1 MWPGAWRCGAPT
13 SRVACMSTR
22 QRRKSYLRPLV
33 VPTIAIGFSA
43 YFAWHAWH
51 GAFGIEARRDL
62 GRQTA
67 RVQAELDDLRAERA
81 ALERK
86 VALLRGNS
94 LESDMLD
101 ERVREILGFA
111 TPNDIVVYG
120 KPAAVATRR

>member
-1 MWPGAWRCGAPT
+1 
-13 SRVACMSTR
+13 MSTR
-22 QRRKSYLRPLV
+22 QHRKSYLRPLV

-62 GRQTA
+62 ERQTVI
-67 RVQAELDDLRAERA
+67 VQSELDGLKAERT
-81 ALERK
+81 ALERR
-86 VALLRGNS
+86 VSLLRGNS

-111 TPNDIVVYG
+111 TPNDIIVYG
-120 KPAAVATRR
+120 KTATVAAAKP

>member
-1 MWPGAWRCGAPT
+1 
-13 SRVACMSTR
+13 MSTR
-22 QRRKSYLRPLV
+22 QHRKSYLRPLI

-62 GRQTA
+62 ERQTA
-67 RVQAELDDLRAERA
+67 RVQSELDKLKAERVT
-81 ALERK
+81 LERR
-86 VALLRGNS
+86 VALLRANS

-111 TPNDIVVYG
+111 TPNDIVVYAR
-120 KPAAVATRR
+120 PAAIASRR

>member
-1 MWPGAWRCGAPT
+1 
-13 SRVACMSTR
+13 MSTR
-22 QRRKSYLRPLV
+22 QHRKSYLRPLI

-62 GRQTA
+62 ERQTA
-67 RVQAELDDLRAERA
+67 RVQAELDALRADRQT
-81 ALERK
+81 LEHR
-86 VALLRGNS
+86 VALLRANG

-111 TPNDIVVYG
+111 NSNDLIVYA
-120 KPAAVATRR
+120 KPAAIAARR

>member
-1 MWPGAWRCGAPT
+1 
-13 SRVACMSTR
+13 MSTR
-22 QRRKSYLRPLV
+22 QHRKSYLRPLI

-62 GRQTA
+62 ERQTA
-67 RVQAELDDLRAERA
+67 RVQAELDTLRADRQT
-81 ALERK
+81 LEHR
-86 VALLRGNS
+86 VALLRANS

-111 TPNDIVVYG
+111 NRNDLIVYA
-120 KPAAVATRR
+120 KPAAVAARR